1 MRTTGK
7 LRMAVGSTSMLL
19 LMGGA
24 AFLGL
29 IGLSTFSGSGQSNLQ
44 DGVVE
49 MAELGICME
58 AELFEW
64 VAAAPDPACEG
75 CPKRIPGEQCTRI
88 SCDPCCYRCSGEPVP
103 RCY

>member
-1 MRTTGK
+1 MRTTRK
-7 LRMAVGSTSMLL
+7 WRIAVGSTSMLL

-29 IGLSTFSGSGQSNLQ
+29 IGLCAFPGSGHSNLQ
-44 DGVVE
+44 NGFVE
-49 MAELGICME
+49 LAELGICME
-58 AELFEW
+58 AELSEW
-64 VAAAPDPACEG
+64 VAAAPDPACDS
-75 CPKRIPGEQCTRI
+75 CPKRIPGEPCTRI